1 MKRRAPTASGIPSD
15 ANDRIA
21 VVNSDSDLDRHP
33 SSQSLRGLDWLN
45 FLLADVQTGVGP
57 FLAIYPAVYAWNEQR
72 VGLALTIGGI
82 AGIVSQTPAGALV
95 DRLKCKRALIA
106 AGVFGLA
113 IGALLI
119 AFNPSFWPV
128 VTAQLLIGAMSSF
141 FMPAIAAISLGIV
154 GHKLFNLRQ
163 GRDLQ
168 LRRQRRR
175 RGSDGVDR
183 IYLISNR
190 GVFFFVAL
198 LAVPTIMSLLL
209 IRPDAIDYEVARG
222 ARDGEDDGKPAR
234 VLDLIEDRPLMIFLC
249 CAVMFHFANA
259 AMLPLLGEMLA
270 KGKARASMMF
280 MSACVVITQ
289 FTITLI
295 AAWVGRGAGSWGRKP
310 LLRIGFGV
318 LPVRGVL
325 YTLTHNLCLLVG
337 IQVLDGIGAGIFG
350 VVSVLVIADLTRGTG
365 RFNLTLGAIATAVG
379 IGAAL
384 SQTIAGSI
392 GHHSSDG
399 AGFLFLAS
407 VAAAAFAILWL
418 FMPETL
424 DWKGDAACAGFR
436 RLSVDDCERQYL
448 GYRRT
453 EHHRRDRSP
462 LEAVRGHLGRFGRS
476 HRLETALIRFDL
488 F

>member
-1 MKRRAPTASGIPSD
+1 MTRRPPAASGVDSD
-15 ANDRIA
+15 ANDRTT
-21 VVNSDSDLDRHP
+21 VVTSDSDLDRLP
-33 SSQSLRGLDWLN
+33 SSQSPRGLDWLN

-57 FLAIYPAVYAWNEQR
+57 FLAIYLAAYGWNEQR

-82 AGIVSQTPAGALV
+82 AGIASQTPAGALV
-95 DRLKCKRALIA
+95 DRLKSKRALIA

-113 IGALLI
+113 LGALLI
-119 AFNPSFWPV
+119 AFLPSFWPV
-128 VTAQLLIGAMSSF
+128 VTAQVLIGAMSSV

-163 GRDLQ
+163 GRNQTFNSAGNVVAAVAIGLI
-168 LRRQRRR
+168 
-175 RGSDGVDR
+175 G
-183 IYLISNR
+183 YFISNR
-190 GVFFFVAL
+190 GIFFFVAL
-198 LAVPTIMSLLL
+198 LAVPTIMPLLL
-209 IRPDAIDYEVARG
+209 IRPDDIDYELARG
-222 ARDGEDDGKPAR
+222 ARDDEDDGKPAR
-234 VLDLIEDRPLMIFLC
+234 VLDLIEDRPLMIFLS

-270 KGKARASMMF
+270 KGKGRTSMMF
-280 MSACVVITQ
+280 MAACVVTTQ

-295 AAWVGRGAGSWGRKP
+295 AAGVGRGAGSWGRKP
-310 LLRIGFGV
+310 LLLIGFAV

-325 YTLTHNLCLLVG
+325 YTLTHNLYLLVG
-337 IQVLDGIGAGIFG
+337 IQVLDGAGIFG

-392 GHHSSDG
+392 VHHFSDR

-418 FMPETL
+418 CMPETL
-424 DWKGDAACAGFR
+424 DWKGATPPPASMVKR
-436 RLSVDDCERQYL
+436 
-448 GYRRT
+448 
-453 EHHRRDRSP
+453 
-462 LEAVRGHLGRFGRS
+462 
-476 HRLETALIRFDL
+476 
-488 F
+488 